1 MLLHFARM
9 LAGRATRK
17 VPGTVLGGFMLL
29 LPVPGAAA
37 DWFSD
42 DFETGTL
49 RSSDSPPGRWDETPV
64 SSSNTLVSDAAAAHR
79 GLYGLLL
86 TDRSSTTAFQAS
98 ADVARP
104 SLTSS
109 FFFRTWLRFRSV
121 STSGDVVLVQALPAL
136 VELRIARQ
144 DPVWELA
151 VRNGSGR
158 QYVSRRTP
166 TTEPVREDRWY
177 LVEFGAR
184 GLGSPAGQAWLWLD
198 GIEVGSLSGL
208 DWRDEAYQLEQLRVG
223 EPWTDTGSF
232 VGSIDVDDVRVSA
245 SPMASRLKLRLPEEA
260 KSGCIAVAVS
270 LRASSEDALA
280 PAPYEVPVTLGIPQG
295 SGSFHTDAGCK
306 DAAVESVRLPAG
318 TSEQWVYFRPSG
330 AGGLATL
337 RASHPDFLPAT
348 LTVEG
353 TGSPGEPPDG
363 DEAAGPWTMDLGCS
377 AATGGFAMLPMLLGP
392 WVLWR
397 RRLPPRTTKPR

>member
-9 LAGRATRK
+9 LTGRATRK
-17 VPGTVLGGFMLL
+17 VLGTALGGFMLL
-29 LPVPGAAA
+29 VPVPSAAA

-49 RSSDSPPGRWDETPV
+49 RSSDSPPGRWDETPI
-64 SSSNTLVSDAAAAHR
+64 SSPNSLASDATAAHR

-104 SLTSS
+104 PLTSS
-109 FFFRTWLRFRSV
+109 FFFRTWLRLRSV
-121 STSGDVVLVQALPAL
+121 STSGDVVLVQALPAQ

-198 GIEVGSLSGL
+198 GVEVASLSGI
-208 DWRDEAYQLEQLRVG
+208 DWQDADYQLEQLRVG
-223 EPWTDTGSF
+223 EPWTDTGRF

-245 SPMASRLKLRLPEEA
+245 TPMASHLELRLSEEA
-260 KSGCIAVAVS
+260 KSGCIAVEVS
-270 LRASSEDALA
+270 LRASSGDALA
-280 PAPYEVPVTLGIPQG
+280 PAPYEVPVTLGVSAG
-295 SGSFHTDAGCK
+295 SGSFHTDTGCK
-306 DAAVESVRLPAG
+306 DSVESVRLPAG
-318 TSEQWVYFRPSG
+318 TPERRVYFRPNGASG
-330 AGGLATL
+330 KAML

-348 LTVEG
+348 LTVDG
-353 TGSPGEPPDG
+353 TGGPGETPDG
-363 DEAAGPWTMDLGCS
+363 DEAAGPWTTDLGCS
-377 AATGGFAMLPMLLGP
+377 ATGGFAMLPMLLGP

-397 RRLPPRTTKPR
+397 RQRPLRTTKRR

>member
-1 MLLHFARM
+1 ML
-9 LAGRATRK
+9 LAGRVTWK
-17 VPGTVLGGFMLL
+17 VLGTVLGSFMLL

-49 RSSDSPPGRWDETPV
+49 RSWDSPPGRWDETPV

-79 GLYGLLL
+79 GLFGLLV

-109 FFFRTWLRFRSV
+109 FFFRTWLRLRSV

-144 DPVWELA
+144 EPVWELA
-151 VRNGSGR
+151 VRNGSGQ

-166 TTEPVREDRWY
+166 TTEPLREDRWY

-198 GIEVGSLSGL
+198 GVEVGALSGL
-208 DWRDEAYQLEQLRVG
+208 DWQDKAYQLEQLRVG

-232 VGSIDVDDVRVSA
+232 VGSIDMDDVRVSA
-245 SPMASRLKLRLPEEA
+245 SPMASRLELRLPEEA

-270 LRASSEDALA
+270 LRASSEEALA

-295 SGSFHTDAGCK
+295 GGSFHSDAGCE
-306 DAAVESVRLPAG
+306 DAAVEAVRLPAG
-318 TSEQWVYFRPSG
+318 TSQQRVYFRPSG
-330 AGGLATL
+330 ASGQATL

-348 LTVEG
+348 LRVEG
-353 TGSPGEPPDG
+353 TGGPGEPPDG
-363 DEAAGPWTMDLGCS
+363 DGAASPWTMDLGCS
-377 AATGGFAMLPMLLGP
+377 AATGGFAMLLGP

-397 RRLPPRTTKPR
+397 RRLPPRTTTPR